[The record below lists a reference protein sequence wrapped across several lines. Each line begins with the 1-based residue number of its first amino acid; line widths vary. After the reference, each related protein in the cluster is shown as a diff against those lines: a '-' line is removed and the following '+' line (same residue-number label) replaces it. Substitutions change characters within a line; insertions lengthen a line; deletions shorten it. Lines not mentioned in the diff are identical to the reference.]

1 MGDLFNLDISSV
13 KIVNKSKNKVNHKDR
28 LNKYTE
34 RFSKLIKQYLDDPS
48 VYDELLLI
56 FKAIKRH
63 GAYLQDTYIS
73 VFVIKLDNGWYEVRK
88 DDPVTHD
95 DDPIWECYIREKL
108 TYDIISVTD
117 RLELDDLVKAYR
129 KKCKKGKTSS
139 RPFNDMSS
147 ENY

>member
-1 MGDLFNLDISSV
+1 MSKAYTFDLDSV
-13 KIVNKSKNKVNHKDR
+13 EIVNKSKNKVSRTSR
-28 LNKYTE
+28 LNKYIK

-48 VYDELLLI
+48 VYDELLLT
-56 FKAIKRH
+56 FKAIKIY
-63 GAYLQDTYIS
+63 GDYLQDTGTS
-73 VFVIKLDNGWYEVRK
+73 SFAIKLDNSWYEVRK

-129 KKCKKGKTSS
+129 KKCKEDLIKDC
-139 RPFNDMSS
+139 FNSTMV
-147 ENY
+147 NNL

>member
-13 KIVNKSKNKVNHKDR
+13 KIVNKSKNKVNHKDC

-34 RFSKLIKQYLDDPS
+34 RFSKLIKQYL
-48 VYDELLLI
+48 
-56 FKAIKRH
+56 
-63 GAYLQDTYIS
+63 
-73 VFVIKLDNGWYEVRK
+73 